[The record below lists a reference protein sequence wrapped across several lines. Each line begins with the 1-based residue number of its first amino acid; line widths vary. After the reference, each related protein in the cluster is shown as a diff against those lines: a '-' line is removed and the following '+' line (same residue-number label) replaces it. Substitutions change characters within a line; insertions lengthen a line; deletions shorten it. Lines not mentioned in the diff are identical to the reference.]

1 MHDVR
6 FLCLAVSRR
15 DGGKCIAGIDIDSG
29 KWIRPVD
36 ANSQGAVNSSRAVVS
51 EGGDQIRWLSAL
63 DIVRLPLGSHV
74 GTTIQP
80 ENWELLPAK
89 NRKAYEVVRR
99 FDLRQDMGI
108 VMDHLAKGGPL
119 LHSYGDSIPVPAL
132 GAWKLDHSLSL
143 IEPDDLHWRVTPKLK
158 NPTQLQVRADFS
170 FDGDLYSISV
180 TDPTWE
186 TRCRR
191 MGEGRHK
198 NAAVADPEKPRIL
211 LVVSLGGEP
220 FNGQHYKFVAGVLA
234 LPM

>member
-1 MHDVR
+1 MKESR

-15 DGGKCIAGIDIDSG
+15 DGGKCIAGIDIDSR
-29 KWIRPVD
+29 KWVRPVD
-36 ANSQGAVNSSRAVVS
+36 ANSHGAVNSSQAVVS
-51 EGGDQIRWLSAL
+51 EGGNQVRWLSAL
-63 DIVRLPLGSHV
+63 DIVHLPLGNYV
-74 GTTIQP
+74 GTAIQP

-89 NRKAYEVVRR
+89 DRKAYELMRR
-99 FDLRQDMGI
+99 FDLRQDMKILTG
-108 VMDHLAKGGPL
+108 VLEKCGPL

-143 IEPDDLHWRVTPKLK
+143 VEPDDLYWTVTPKLK
-158 NPTQLQVRADFS
+158 NPTQLQVRASFN

-180 TDPTWE
+180 TDPAWE

-198 NAAVADPEKPRIL
+198 NTAVADPTKPRIL

-220 FNGQHYKFVAGVLA
+220 FNSQHYKFVASVLA
-234 LPM
+234 LPI